1 MSSTSGLAVVGSYGR
16 TKARVVAFAD
26 CRIRNDLEVELHMSA
41 IITVAVTPLI
51 RIVLRRSAR
60 RALCASNIA
69 LRTSDRGK
77 T

>member
-16 TKARVVAFAD
+16 TEAWVVTFAD
-26 CRIRNDLEVELHMSA
+26 GRVRNHLKIELHMRA
-41 IITVAVTPLI
+41 IVTVGETPLV

-69 LRTSDRGK
+69 LRTSDCGE